1 MTDIN
6 IAVYNFLLNSDK
18 NGLEVIKSIFISV
31 LKKSYFKKLKDYN
44 DLADDLFHQFY
55 LEKLLPKKDDLL
67 KRFEN
72 DLEGLMRYIYKMM
85 SNFLTDIN
93 NKKEIE
99 EVKIFITK
107 DEEDDES
114 QNILENIP
122 SESRS
127 SKVDIEII
135 ESKEILEIIKTFL
148 SEEDKKVLCHIV
160 FKDKQNINYCLENLS
175 QDAIYKRVERLKTKL
190 KSFVE
195 TYCISQDGFKYF
207 IDEFLMSEIC
217 KKVCL

>member
-18 NGLEVIKSIFISV
+18 NGLKVVKSMFISI
-31 LKKSYFKKLKDYN
+31 LKKSHFKKLKDYN
-44 DLADDLFHQFY
+44 DIGDDLFNQFY
-55 LEKLLPKKDDLL
+55 LEKLLPKKDYLL
-67 KRFEN
+67 KKFEN
-72 DLEGLMRYIYKMM
+72 DLEGLVRYIYKMIT
-85 SNFLTDIN
+85 NFLTDVN

-99 EVKIFITK
+99 EIKIFINK
-107 DEEDDES
+107 NEEDDKS

-127 SKVDIEII
+127 SMVDIEII

-217 KKVCL
+217 KKICL